1 MVAPNNST
9 NSNKSTRNSR
19 QTILDRLR
27 SIPVAAEV
35 VPPIDWQRLV
45 HYDDP
50 VAQFSEVLTQVGGS
64 VHRIEH
70 PEEAGRIL
78 QELPEFR
85 SAGRIASLVPQAVA
99 GNFQIQQVDDPHAL
113 ASLDWAIVPGQFAV
127 AENGAIWIQPS
138 DPIERALLFLTQH
151 LAVIVPRSGIAMHMH
166 DAYRRLH
173 QTQRCGLSGPDFG
186 VFICGP
192 SKTADI
198 EQSLVIGAHGCRT
211 LHAFLVP

>member
-1 MVAPNNST
+1 MVAT
-9 NSNKSTRNSR
+9 NSSKSASNSR
-19 QTILDRLR
+19 QMILDRLR
-27 SIPVAAEV
+27 SIPVAAEPA
-35 VPPIDWQRLV
+35 PPIDWQRLV

-50 VAQFSEVLTQVGGS
+50 VAKFAEVLTQVGGS

-85 SAGRIASLVPQAVA
+85 SAGRIASLVPHAVT
-99 GNFQIQQVDDPHAL
+99 GNFHIQQVDDPHAL
-113 ASLDWAIVPGQFAV
+113 ASLDWAIVPSQFAV
-127 AENGAIWIQPS
+127 AENGAIWVQPADSIQ
-138 DPIERALLFLTQH
+138 RALLFLTQH

-173 QTQRCGLSGPDFG
+173 QTQQCGLSGPEFG

-211 LHAFLVP
+211 LHAFLIP